1 MQADLEALQAE
12 QEARERVKREELDE
26 IREEIKRVRGGGGDA
41 EEKPQVKREG
51 TSGPA
56 GALDMQNKARCKR
69 KRAEKAA
76 CGKKTEI
83 LVLE

>member
-1 MQADLEALQAE
+1 MQAELEALQAE

-26 IREEIKRVRGGGGDA
+26 IREEIKRVRGGEGDA
-41 EEKPQVKREG
+41 EKPQVKRED

-56 GALDMQNKARCKR
+56 GALDTQNKARSKS

-76 CGKKTEI
+76 CGKKTEV